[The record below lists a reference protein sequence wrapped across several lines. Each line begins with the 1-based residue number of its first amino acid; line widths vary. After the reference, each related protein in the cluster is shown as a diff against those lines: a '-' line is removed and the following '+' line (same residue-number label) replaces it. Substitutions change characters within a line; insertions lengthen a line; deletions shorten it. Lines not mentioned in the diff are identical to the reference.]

1 MTDQTLDTA
10 FDLEVDVVV
19 LGTGGGGLTAALAAH
34 DFGAGEVLILEKFGM
49 IGGTSAMSGGM
60 LWIPLNDQQEQLGVE
75 DSFEEVVAY
84 VDGLADDGH
93 LDPEAFGA
101 FLEEGPE
108 MLRWFDEKTP
118 VTLRLFEGFP
128 DYQSWA
134 EGAKEHGSRSLDNDV
149 FPFAELGSWAKWVN
163 PPKTGW
169 PRRTSMI
176 EDYYGPKLTDEELAD
191 REARDCRGQGQALIG
206 SLLKGV
212 LDRNIPL
219 HRESRARH
227 LITEGK
233 RVIGVETEE
242 GGTTLRIKAR
252 KGVIIATGGF
262 EWNEKLVNS
271 FLRGPMTGPVSV
283 PECEGDGLLMAM
295 EVGASLGNMGKSWW
309 LQSSMELAAHGK
321 GKANYLI
328 GNSERT
334 RPRSILVNRD
344 AKRFV
349 NEAANYNAIG
359 PVLFNWDANK
369 HDYVNL
375 PFWIVVDQAYV
386 DKYRFF
392 NTTQAGVAPP
402 WAVSADTRRGARHQ
416 ARARRRS
423 PEPDGRE
430 VQRRRAQRARHR
442 VRAWRQHVRQLL
454 GRPGL
459 RGCLPHPRRH
469 RHGAVLR
476 GPDGIRRPRHVRRPP
491 SQRQR
496 PGHRLGRQADRGAVR
511 VQQRDVLA
519 DGGRLRRR
527 RWNARPGDDVR
538 VHRWTARGPAS
549 LTHLAGLRA
558 YGCWSTID
566 WKSRS

>member
-1 MTDQTLDTA
+1 
-10 FDLEVDVVV
+10 
-19 LGTGGGGLTAALAAH
+19 
-34 DFGAGEVLILEKFGM
+34 
-49 IGGTSAMSGGM
+49 MSGGM
-60 LWIPLNDQQEQLGVE
+60 LWIPLNDQQEERGVE
-75 DSFEEVVAY
+75 DSFDEVVAY
-84 VDGLADDGH
+84 IDGLADDGH
-93 LDPEAFGA
+93 LDPETLGA

-108 MLRWFDEKTP
+108 MLRWFEEKTP
-118 VTLRLFEGFP
+118 VRLRLFEGFP

-134 EGAKEHGSRSLDNDV
+134 EGAKEYGSRSLDNDV

-176 EDYYGPKLTDEELAD
+176 EDYYTPNLSEEELAD

-212 LDRNIPL
+212 LDRGIPL

-233 RVIGVETEE
+233 RVVGVETEE
-242 GGTTLRIKAR
+242 GGKTLRIKAR

-262 EWNEKLVNS
+262 EWNEKLVHS

-309 LQSSMELAAHGK
+309 LQSSMELAAHGR

-334 RPRSILVNRD
+334 RPRSILVNRE

-359 PVLFNWDANK
+359 PVLFNLDANT

-375 PFWIVVDQAYV
+375 PFWIIVDQTYV

-402 WAVSADTRRGARHQ
+402 WAVSADTVEELGNKIGLDGSGRSTRPSRSSTPTSATAATPSSAVATTPTTTSGATGTS
-416 ARARRRS
+416 RA
-423 PEPDGRE
+423 P
-430 VQRRRAQRARHR
+430 
-442 VRAWRQHVRQLL
+442 
-454 GRPGL
+454 
-459 RGCLPHPRRH
+459 
-469 RHGAVLR
+469 
-476 GPDGIRRPRHVRRPP
+476 
-491 SQRQR
+491 
-496 PGHRLGRQADRGAVR
+496 
-511 VQQRDVLA
+511 
-519 DGGRLRRR
+519 
-527 RWNARPGDDVR
+527 
-538 VHRWTARGPAS
+538 TARSASSTPAPFYAVKMESGVLGTCGGPRPNAN
-549 LTHLAGLRA
+549 AQV
-558 YGCWSTID
+558 ID
-566 WKSRS
+566 WDDKPIEGLYVCSNAMSSPTAGVYGGAGGTLGPGMTFGFIAGRHAAQQG